1 MQYKKIRIVKKG
13 SIFTLMLDDP
23 AHLNILSKEMI
34 KELHSA
40 LETLSKDSS
49 CRTIIITGAGT
60 KAFCAGG
67 DLRYIK
73 SLKGSLQVGRFFD
86 SLKDMCMKIETMSKP
101 VIAAINGYC
110 LGGGLELAL
119 ACDIRIASSGSKF
132 GFPEAT
138 LGIMPGG
145 GGTYRLPSIIGM
157 GNAKYMILTGR
168 RIDSKE
174 ALRIGLVNAVVA
186 PSNLK
191 PYSESVASLLSGNSQ
206 RSIKEAKL
214 ALYKNSGYDYSAE
227 KTGFI
232 RCFKSND
239 KEEGI
244 SAFIEHRHH
253 SFDKV

>member
-1 MQYKKIRIVKKG
+1 MQYKKIRIVKKR
-13 SIFTLMLDDP
+13 SIFTIMLDDP
-23 AHLNILSKEMI
+23 VHLNVLGKEMI

-40 LETLSKDSS
+40 LETLSKDSL
-49 CRTIIITGAGT
+49 CRAIIITGAGT

-67 DLRYIK
+67 DLRYIE
-73 SLKGSLQVGRFFD
+73 SLKGPLQVGRFFD
-86 SLKDMCMKIETMSKP
+86 SLKEICMKIETMPKP

-168 RIDSKE
+168 HIDSKG
-174 ALRIGLVNAVVA
+174 ALRMGLVNAVVA
-186 PSNLK
+186 PLNLK

-206 RSIKEAKL
+206 SSIKEAKL
-214 ALYKNSGYDYSAE
+214 ALYKNSRYDYSAE
-227 KTGFI
+227 KAGFI